1 MTFHSNE
8 PKKIILTGG
17 SGFLGGHLLK
27 NKLFEKALVI
37 GRSKPKNHK
46 YFKEVLFS
54 EEENLSK
61 IFRDVEVIVHTAA
74 KAHEMGEKNKSSLE
88 IYRNINTE
96 STMTLARQA
105 ALAGVKRFIFIST
118 IKVLG
123 ESNNPHSF
131 FRYDDPLNP
140 QDSYSISKA
149 EAEEGLKLI
158 SESSEMEIVII
169 RPPLVY
175 GRGVKGNFR
184 SLLKLIRMKFPLPLG
199 NIKNKRS
206 LVSIDNLTDLIV
218 TCINHPNA
226 KNQTFLVSD
235 DNDLSTTELLSM
247 LAEAGG
253 FKTFLFNFPN
263 ALLYF
268 SLKLLG
274 KLAIYNRLYGS
285 MCIDIEHTKSKLGW
299 YPPYKVKESL
309 KDCWTDD

>member
-1 MTFHSNE
+1 MTYHPNE

-17 SGFLGGHLLK
+17 SGFLGSHLLK

-37 GRSKPKNHK
+37 GRSQPKNHK
-46 YFKEVLFS
+46 HYQEVSFL

-61 IFRDVEVIVHTAA
+61 ILSGVEVIVHAAA

-88 IYRNINTE
+88 LYRKINTE
-96 STMTLARQA
+96 STIALARQA

-123 ESNNPHSF
+123 EGNNSHSF
-131 FRYDDPLNP
+131 FKYDDALNP

-158 SESSEMEIVII
+158 SKSSKMEIVII
-169 RPPLVY
+169 RPPLIY
-175 GRGVKGNFR
+175 GKGVKGNFR
-184 SLLKLIRMKFPLPLG
+184 SLLKLVRMKFPLPLG
-199 NIKNKRS
+199 NIKNRRS
-206 LVSIDNLTDLIV
+206 LVSVDNLIDLIV

-253 FKTFLFNFPN
+253 FKAFLFHFPD

-268 SLKLLG
+268 LLKLFG
-274 KLAIYNRLYGS
+274 KLSIYNRLYGS

-299 YPPYKVKESL
+299 YPPFGVKESL

>member
-1 MTFHSNE
+1 MTYHPNE
-8 PKKIILTGG
+8 SKKIILTGG
-17 SGFLGGHLLK
+17 SGFLGSHLLK

-37 GRSKPKNHK
+37 GRSQPKNHK
-46 YFKEVLFS
+46 YFQEVSFL

-61 IFRDVEVIVHTAA
+61 IFSDVEVIVHTAA
-74 KAHEMGEKNKSSLE
+74 KAHEMGEKNRSSLE
-88 IYRNINTE
+88 IYRKINTE
-96 STMTLARQA
+96 STLRLARQA
-105 ALAGVKRFIFIST
+105 ALAGVKKFIFIST

-123 ESNNPHSF
+123 EGNNSCSF
-131 FRYDDPLNP
+131 KYDDPLNP
-140 QDSYSISKA
+140 QDYYSISKA

-158 SESSEMEIVII
+158 SKSSKMEIVII

-175 GRGVKGNFR
+175 GKGVKGNFR

-206 LVSIDNLTDLIV
+206 LVSVDNLTDLIV

-253 FKTFLFNFPN
+253 FKAFLFHFPG

-299 YPPYKVKESL
+299 YPPFRVKESL
-309 KDCWTDD
+309 KDCWTGD